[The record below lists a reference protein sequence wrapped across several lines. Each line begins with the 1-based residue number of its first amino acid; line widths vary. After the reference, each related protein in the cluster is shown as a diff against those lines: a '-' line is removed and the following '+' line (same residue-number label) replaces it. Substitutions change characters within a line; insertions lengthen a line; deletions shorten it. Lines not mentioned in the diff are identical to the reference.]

1 MSARTDFAVLGT
13 QRIAKSMR
21 VTLPEHYRQP
31 RVVNGR
37 VETCRLVQIGCAHQP
52 KLPALSPDAESI
64 QAALL
69 EPRTA
74 RPLPLFNRI
83 AGAVWRWL

>member
-1 MSARTDFAVLGT
+1 MSARTDFAVLET
-13 QRIAKSMR
+13 HRIAKALR
-21 VTLPEHYRQP
+21 VTLPLHYREP
-31 RVVNGR
+31 HIVNGR

-52 KLPALSPDAESI
+52 KLPALTPDAENL

-69 EPRTA
+69 ERRTA